1 MNEIKEKIKKVKMG
15 LFLCHNTGTS
25 GLCDSCPYNGSY
37 DCESALYADTLS
49 VINSL
54 SDPPNEKVQRKAP
67 EIAKKFIILTRWMD
81 SRTIAVNVDDIRY
94 IEDGSTHTESL
105 IYFKQLKDDPLSAI
119 LVKET
124 VADILEKIAKG
135 DEE

>member
-1 MNEIKEKIKKVKMG
+1 MDELKEKIEKVKTG
-15 LFLCHNTGTS
+15 LFLCHNTGIS

-37 DCESALYADTLS
+37 ECEQALYADTLS

-54 SDPPNEKVQRKAP
+54 SDPPNEKIQKNFP
-67 EIAKKFIILTRWMD
+67 EITKKFITLTRWMD
-81 SRTIAVNVDDIRY
+81 SRTIAVNIDDIRY

-124 VADILEKIAKG
+124 IVDILEKISK
-135 DEE
+135 EKTE